1 MRSIVVSLQDTA
13 SVNIRDRLLEMA
25 EWEEASEFKGNPA
38 YRHGTYLMVQHEGPH
53 IYAEGIDKEISD
65 FAGEEP
71 EVIIFASKHKSAS
84 GNKAL
89 TVHTVGNY
97 GKAEYGGRERTL
109 SRSCPRLKTE
119 ALRIIARRNTL
130 PDFSVSY
137 EVTHHGPFLETPS
150 FFIEI
155 GSGEE
160 EWKNAE
166 AGRIIASVILEL
178 EGSEGNED
186 VVAIGIGGGHYA
198 PRFTE
203 LAVSHRI
210 SFGHMAPKYALENL
224 DEGMLSQMVE
234 MSGAE
239 RVYFH
244 KVGLKRSDISRM
256 KAILER
262 MGVKRIREGEIQ
274 EIVSK

>member
-1 MRSIVVSLQDTA
+1 MRSIVVSLQDAA
-13 SVNIRDRLLEMA
+13 SVNIRDRLLEMV
-25 EWEEASEFKGNPA
+25 EWEEAGEFKGNTA
-38 YRHGTYLMVQHEGPH
+38 YRHGNYLMVQHDGPH
-53 IYAEGIDKEISD
+53 IYAEGIDREISG

-71 EVIIFASKHKSAS
+71 EAIIFASKHKSAS

-97 GKAEYGGRERTL
+97 GKAEYGGRDHTL

-119 ALRIIARRNTL
+119 ALRLIAKKNTL

-155 GSGEE
+155 GSSEE
-160 EWKNAE
+160 EWGNTD

-178 EGSEGNED
+178 EDVKGNED

-203 LAVSHRI
+203 LALSRRI
-210 SFGHMAPKYALENL
+210 SFGHMAPRYALENL
-224 DEGMLSQMVE
+224 DEEMLRQMVE

-256 KAILER
+256 ASILSDMGIER
-262 MGVKRIREGEIQ
+262 IKTEELDEIR
-274 EIVSK
+274 